1 MATKTLTKP
10 GTGLAPVTRPYH
22 TYQLENTIDF
32 LVTANQLAQ
41 NDIAELIAIPANC
54 WVAGIR
60 WEILVVEGAARNF
73 GIGDGSGTSS
83 YIATTSANAVS
94 EGAMILAL
102 TEGVPN
108 TITGY
113 SAGKYYAVAD
123 TIDVLAV
130 TAGGLVA
137 CKLRVT
143 ADIRDYN

>member
-10 GTGLAPVTRPYH
+10 GAGLAPVTRPYN

-32 LVTANQLAQ
+32 SVAANQLAQ
-41 NDIAELIAIPANC
+41 NDIAEIIAVPANC
-54 WVAGIR
+54 AVTGIR

-83 YIATTSANAVS
+83 YIASTSANSIS
-94 EGAMILAL
+94 EGAMALAL

-108 TITGY
+108 TVTGY
-113 SAGKYYAVAD
+113 SSGKYYAAAD

-130 TAGGLVA
+130 TSGGLVA
-137 CKLRVT
+137 CKLRVV